1 MFFWGIIINI
11 APNLGSISVHK
22 SLDIIKSTSIAK
34 NITSDGIFLKAALD
48 LWFKPSNFV
57 PGVIAR
63 PEWMIN
69 PIFSINIPVCSSKR
83 TLSFFRVLSMIK
95 QSFWYGVIYS
105 LQQMRFTCSS
115 TVWSKYVH
123 WFNIMSV
130 IFHKIIRPFMKICF
144 ELLYFW
150 TFMLWTFGNICGV
163 KLRIEEDHFQFG
175 SVDLDC

>member
-1 MFFWGIIINI
+1 MLLFLEFLIRIPSYYTSRGRSKIQSSGKWLKGHYQMKSNVWQSVFNLKLWLHSICSLLYQQKQMFFWGIIINI

-34 NITSDGIFLKAALD
+34 NITSDGLFLKAALD

-83 TLSFFRVLSMIK
+83 TLVFSGSF
-95 QSFWYGVIYS
+95 QW
-105 LQQMRFTCSS
+105 
-115 TVWSKYVH
+115 
-123 WFNIMSV
+123 
-130 IFHKIIRPFMKICF
+130 
-144 ELLYFW
+144 
-150 TFMLWTFGNICGV
+150 
-163 KLRIEEDHFQFG
+163 
-175 SVDLDC
+175 